1 MTAPHSRSSRSGQ
14 PHPEDAEQ
22 QPPSHGQLPYP
33 WPTAPEGSYQRQPQ
47 YELPYQEPPHLEQ
60 PYQQQAHVDDP
71 YQQAHRDQ
79 PYQPPNFDQSYQP
92 PRLDQPYQ
100 PPNLDQP
107 YQPPRLDQPYQ
118 PPRLDQPYQPPN
130 LGQPYQQ
137 ENRSQSSGRHAAVE
151 RPPAHLRGAP
161 ASRRPRFGAF
171 AWSALVLGI
180 VGVAGSQ
187 ILVANLL
194 PVAVVAG
201 VGAVLGVI
209 ALFGTRKLPAGVGV
223 VLSVGAIVVTVLAQG
238 AAVAEPDSTTGGLA
252 GDEAAAMRDV
262 TIRDCVVAD
271 RGPGI
276 LMAEA
281 TIEIANGTD
290 QRQSY
295 MVTVTVDDSTGARV
309 AEINAIAT
317 SLPPGQSVVLSGQ
330 DASGSATEQAR
341 PGPADCQ
348 VASVNRLA
356 LGG

>member
-1 MTAPHSRSSRSGQ
+1 MTAPHSRSSQSGQ

-22 QPPSHGQLPYP
+22 QPPSHGRLPYP
-33 WPTAPEGSYQRQPQ
+33 WPTAPEGHYQRQPQ
-47 YELPYQEPPHLEQ
+47 HELPYQEPPHLE
-60 PYQQQAHVDDP
+60 PPHQQAAHVDDP

-79 PYQPPNFDQSYQP
+79 PYQPPNHDQS
-92 PRLDQPYQ
+92 YQ

-107 YQPPRLDQPYQ
+107 YQPRPDQPFQ

-130 LGQPYQQ
+130 LGQPYQ
-137 ENRSQSSGRHAAVE
+137 EGNRSQSSGRHAAVE

-161 ASRRPRFGAF
+161 ASRRPRFGAL

-187 ILVANLL
+187 ILVANIL

-201 VGAVLGVI
+201 VGAVLGVV

-223 VLSVGAIVVTVLAQG
+223 VLSVGAIVVIVLAQG
-238 AAVAEPDSTTGGLA
+238 AAVAEPDRTTGGLA
-252 GDEAAAMRDV
+252 GEDAAAMRDV
-262 TIRDCVVAD
+262 TVRDCVVAD
-271 RGPGI
+271 QGAGI

-295 MVTVTVDDSTGARV
+295 MVTVTVDDATGARV

-348 VASVNRLA
+348 VAGVNRLA

>member
-1 MTAPHSRSSRSGQ
+1 MTAPHSRSSQSGQ

-47 YELPYQEPPHLEQ
+47 HELPYQEPPHLEQ

-79 PYQPPNFDQSYQP
+79 PYQPPN
-92 PRLDQPYQ
+92 LE
-100 PPNLDQP
+100 
-107 YQPPRLDQPYQ
+107 PYQ

-130 LGQPYQQ
+130 LGQPYQ
-137 ENRSQSSGRHAAVE
+137 EGNRSQSSGRHAAVE

-161 ASRRPRFGAF
+161 ASRRPRFGAL

-201 VGAVLGVI
+201 VGAVLGVV

-223 VLSVGAIVVTVLAQG
+223 VLSVGAIVVVVLAQD
-238 AAVAEPDSTTGGLA
+238 AAVAEPDGTTGGLA
-252 GDEAAAMRDV
+252 GDDAAAMRDV
-262 TIRDCVVAD
+262 TVRDCVVAD
-271 RGPGI
+271 QGAGS

-295 MVTVTVDDSTGARV
+295 MVTLTVDDATGARV

>member
-1 MTAPHSRSSRSGQ
+1 MTAPHSRSSQSGQ

-33 WPTAPEGSYQRQPQ
+33 WPTDPEGPYQRQPQ
-47 YELPYQEPPHLEQ
+47 HELPYQEPPRLEP
-60 PYQQQAHVDDP
+60 PYQRAAHEDDP

-79 PYQPPNFDQSYQP
+79 PYQPP
-92 PRLDQPYQ
+92 RLDQPYQ
-100 PPNLDQP
+100 PSNLDQP
-107 YQPPRLDQPYQ
+107 YQPRPDQPYQ
-118 PPRLDQPYQPPN
+118 PPRIDQPYQPPN
-130 LGQPYQQ
+130 LGQLYQPPNLGQPYQ
-137 ENRSQSSGRHAAVE
+137 EGNRSQSSGRHAAVE
-151 RPPAHLRGAP
+151 RPPAHLRAAP
-161 ASRRPRFGAF
+161 ASRRPRFGAL

-201 VGAVLGVI
+201 VGAVLGVV

-223 VLSVGAIVVTVLAQG
+223 VLSVGAIVVIVLAQG
-238 AAVAEPDSTTGGLA
+238 AAVAEPDRTTGGLA
-252 GDEAAAMRDV
+252 GDDAAAMRDV
-262 TIRDCVVAD
+262 TVRDCVVAD

-276 LMAEA
+276 LIAEA

-295 MVTVTVDDSTGARV
+295 MVTVTVADATGARV

-348 VASVNRLA
+348 IASVNRLA

>member
-1 MTAPHSRSSRSGQ
+1 
-14 PHPEDAEQ
+14 
-22 QPPSHGQLPYP
+22 
-33 WPTAPEGSYQRQPQ
+33 
-47 YELPYQEPPHLEQ
+47 
-60 PYQQQAHVDDP
+60 
-71 YQQAHRDQ
+71 
-79 PYQPPNFDQSYQP
+79 
-92 PRLDQPYQ
+92 
-100 PPNLDQP
+100 
-107 YQPPRLDQPYQ
+107 
-118 PPRLDQPYQPPN
+118 
-130 LGQPYQQ
+130 
-137 ENRSQSSGRHAAVE
+137 VE
-151 RPPAHLRGAP
+151 RPPAHLRAAP
-161 ASRRPRFGAF
+161 ASRRPRFGAL

-209 ALFGTRKLPAGVGV
+209 ALFGTRKLPAGVGL
-223 VLSVGAIVVTVLAQG
+223 VLSVGAIVVIVLAQG
-238 AAVAEPDSTTGGLA
+238 AAVAEPDRATGGLA
-252 GDEAAAMRDV
+252 GDDAAAMRDV
-262 TIRDCVVAD
+262 TVRDCVVAD

-276 LMAEA
+276 LIAEA

-295 MVTVTVDDSTGARV
+295 MVTLTVDDATGARV

-348 VASVNRLA
+348 IASVNRLA

>member
-1 MTAPHSRSSRSGQ
+1 MTAPHSRSSQSGQ

-33 WPTAPEGSYQRQPQ
+33 WPTDPEGPYQRQPQ
-47 YELPYQEPPHLEQ
+47 HELPYQEPPRLEP

-79 PYQPPNFDQSYQP
+79 PYQPPNLDQPYQP

-100 PPNLDQP
+100 PPN
-107 YQPPRLDQPYQ
+107 LDQPYQ

-161 ASRRPRFGAF
+161 ASRRPRFGAL

-201 VGAVLGVI
+201 VGAVLGVV

-223 VLSVGAIVVTVLAQG
+223 VLSVGAIVVIVLAQG
-238 AAVAEPDSTTGGLA
+238 AAVAEPDRTTGGLA
-252 GDEAAAMRDV
+252 GDDAAAMRDV
-262 TIRDCVVAD
+262 TVRDCVVAD

-276 LMAEA
+276 LIAEA
-281 TIEIANGTD
+281 TIEITNGTD

-295 MVTVTVDDSTGARV
+295 MVTVTVDDATGARV

-341 PGPADCQ
+341 PGPAGCQ